1 MKKARI
7 VFIVFLSIIML
18 YVISM
23 GIINDGL
30 SKLES
35 FLLTFVLLSI
45 LIDNLFL
52 RRKKQ

>member
-1 MKKARI
+1 MKKTRI
-7 VFIVFLSIIML
+7 FFIVFLSIIML
-18 YVISM
+18 YIISM

-30 SKLES
+30 SKREN
-35 FLLTFVLLSI
+35 FLLVFVLLSI